1 MGNVVGEIFIR
12 CLGRRGG
19 AVALT
24 FAAIAAGL
32 LLPAGAGAADA
43 GSASVWLVS
52 QQNADG
58 GYGAESGQAS
68 RVDTTSWAML
78 GLAASGLNPFD
89 VAKEGRSAVD
99 FLRGRLGE
107 VTAAGDLARAVLAL
121 EAAGA
126 DPRDFGGQNLVSRLR
141 AKQRGDGS
149 YEGQP
154 SATALAAIALR
165 TAGATGGIEASLGW
179 LHGAQNED
187 GGWGESAGAPSSAN
201 ATGAVLQ
208 ALSPGTKVSRSGLSY
223 LRNTQREGGG
233 FATGAEGAVNTEST
247 AWAVQGIVA
256 AGGDPASFRRGGA
269 SALEYL
275 TAHQETDGHYR
286 YSGESDQ
293 HPVRTTSQ
301 AIPAAASTTFPIP
314 TPPRVPKPPPT
325 SVGGGL
331 PTSPV
336 APSPTLEAPVVPPSA
351 PEAGGAGPPA
361 NVLRP
366 PDRKPPKASAANESP
381 AGRESGG
388 SGTPGT
394 APPPSDAVQPDTNA
408 STDDDSGSD
417 SLAST
422 AGAAGLGL
430 AAGAL
435 LFGAA
440 YAGRRGWMRWRY
452 GI

>member
-1 MGNVVGEIFIR
+1 
-12 CLGRRGG
+12 L
-19 AVALT
+19 A
-24 FAAIAAGL
+24 
-32 LLPAGAGAADA
+32 PAGAGAADA
-43 GSASVWLVS
+43 GSAGVWLVG

-68 RVDTTSWAML
+68 RVDTTCWAML
-78 GLAASGLNPFD
+78 GLAASGVNPFD
-89 VAKEGRSAVD
+89 VAKESRSAVD

-107 VTAAGDLARAVLAL
+107 VTVAGGLARAILAL

-126 DPRDFGGQNLVSRLR
+126 DPRDFGGQNLVARLR

-165 TAGATGGIEASLGW
+165 TAGATGGIEANLGW
-179 LHGAQNED
+179 LHGAQSED

-208 ALSPGTKVSRSGLSY
+208 ALSPGTEVSKAGLSY
-223 LRNTQREGGG
+223 LRNTQRQGGG
-233 FATGAEGAVNTEST
+233 FATGADGAVNTEST
-247 AWAVQGIVA
+247 SWAVQGIVA

-269 SALEYL
+269 SALDYL
-275 TAHQETDGHYR
+275 AAHQEADGHYR

-293 HPVRTTSQ
+293 SPVRTTAQ
-301 AIPAAASTTFPIP
+301 AIPAAASTPFPIP
-314 TPPRVPKPPPT
+314 APPRVPTPT
-325 SVGGGL
+325 SAVSGGL

-336 APSPTLEAPVVPPSA
+336 TPAPGLEAPVVPPSGSA
-351 PEAGGAGPPA
+351 AGGAAPPA

-366 PDRKPPKASAANESP
+366 PGRKPPEASAATKPP
-381 AGRESGG
+381 AGRGSGG

-394 APPPSDAVQPDTNA
+394 APAPP
-408 STDDDSGSD
+408 DSVSSD
-417 SLAST
+417 SESASENDSSNDLGST
-422 AGAAGLGL
+422 LGAAGLGL